1 MKVLLKIIA
10 GILALAALGVGAVFV
25 FPTPEAPEAMLR
37 AKYGQA
43 PSQFLKLP
51 GGTVAHF
58 RDYPPVNGDAAAPV
72 LVMLHGSNASLHT
85 WEPWV
90 QRLRPAMRVVT
101 VDLPGHG
108 LTGATV
114 EGDYSPDGMAAFVET
129 FTRTLGIEHP
139 FVLIGSSM
147 GGHVAWRY
155 TITHP
160 ERVAKLVLLDASGV
174 QLPGPEPPVPL
185 AFRLARNP
193 LTAPLVRRMA
203 PRRMF
208 AATVPKA
215 FYNKSLA
222 TPEMVDRYWE
232 LNRRHGTPAATIA
245 RFALPRIDEAMV
257 ARLGEIKAPT
267 LVLWGREDELQP
279 LGLAD
284 FYARAI
290 PNARVIKYDNCG
302 HLPMEEAPDRSAADV
317 RAFVEGP
324 AKNP

>member
-1 MKVLLKIIA
+1 MKVFLKIIT
-10 GILALAALGVGAVFV
+10 GILVLVALAVGAVFV

-37 AKYGQA
+37 AKYGQP

-51 GGTVAHF
+51 GGTLAHY
-58 RDYPPVNGDAAAPV
+58 RDYAPGNGDASAPV

-90 QRLRPAMRVVT
+90 QRLRPTMRVVT

-129 FTRTLGIEHP
+129 FTRALGIERP
-139 FVLIGSSM
+139 FVLVGSSM

-155 TITHP
+155 TVAHP
-160 ERVAKLVLLDASGV
+160 ERVAKLVLVDASGV
-174 QLPGPEPPVPL
+174 QLPGPEPPAPM
-185 AFRLARNP
+185 AFRLARNR

-208 AATVPKA
+208 AATIPRA
-215 FYNKSLA
+215 FYNKSLV
-222 TPEMVDRYWE
+222 TPEMIDRYWE
-232 LNRRHGTPAATIA
+232 LNRRKGTPAATIA
-245 RFALPRIDEAMV
+245 RFALPRVDEAMV

-267 LVLWGREDELQP
+267 LVLWGREDELLP
-279 LGLAD
+279 LGFAD
-284 FYARAI
+284 FFVSRI
-290 PNARVIKYDNCG
+290 PQAKKIVYEHCG
-302 HLPMEEAPDRSAADV
+302 HLPMEEVPDRSAADV
-317 RAFVEGP
+317 RAFVEES